1 MNLIINCG
9 TGNFLSVAKMINATG
24 GKSFFGS
31 TSKDIDNASKIILPG
46 VGSFDNGMKA
56 IESAS
61 IKEKIIEKV
70 KFENIPILG
79 ICLGMHLLCR
89 SSEEGSMNGLS
100 LVDAEVKRFNFS
112 NDTKIKIPHMG
123 WNIVKSTNK
132 SPLIPKLEKEQRY
145 YFAHSYKVVVDNPNL
160 IIGTTYYG
168 SDFCAA
174 FQKKNI
180 FGVQFHP
187 EKSHSFG
194 LELIKHFVE
203 L

>member
-9 TGNFLSVAKMINATG
+9 TGNFLSVAKMINASG

-112 NDTKIKIPHMG
+112 NDNKIKIPHMG
-123 WNIVKSTNK
+123 WNVVKSINK
-132 SPLIPKLEKEQRY
+132 SPLMPKLEKEQRY

-194 LELIKHFVE
+194 LELIKRFVE